1 MGLVGCFVSPH
12 PPIIVPEVGGGRAAQ
27 AAATIAAMRRLGVAA
42 RELAPDVIVIMSPHA
57 GIDPAR
63 MGVSVASSH
72 QGSLAQFGAPQVQFS
87 LRGQTD
93 LAEAI
98 LEQARS
104 RGVPAVPV
112 TGQGGTLEL
121 DHGCLV
127 PLSFIVPGLAT
138 DPSIVVLSFSFQ
150 AVDQHVAFGEVIGA
164 AIDASSARVLYI
176 ASGDLSHRLTPDAPA
191 GYAPRAADFDRRV
204 VETFSAADGAGLL
217 QIPTGLQHEAGE
229 CGYRSLVTLFG
240 LLRGRSYRT
249 SMLSYE
255 GPWGVGYMVGMVDL
269 TAADPLVELARHA
282 VETWVNQG
290 REVPA
295 DLPSGTLP
303 AEAGVFV
310 SLHRGD
316 GSLRGCLGTLG
327 PTRPSLAEEI
337 VGNAVSAASRDRRF
351 APVRPDELPG
361 LHVSVDVLNEP
372 EEIEGIEALDPRVYG
387 LIVRTEDG
395 RQALLLPDLEGV
407 DTADQQLRITCRKG
421 HIDPDRDRFRLF
433 RFTVTRHS

>member
-42 RELAPDVIVIMSPHA
+42 RESAPDVIVIMSPHA

-63 MGVSVASSH
+63 MGVSVAQDH
-72 QGSLAQFGAPQVQFS
+72 QGSLAQFGAPQVKFS

-104 RGVPAVPV
+104 RGVPAGPV
-112 TGQGGTLEL
+112 VGRGGTLEL

-127 PLSFIVPGLAT
+127 PLSFIVPGLVAV
-138 DPSIVVLSFSFQ
+138 PSIIVLSFSFQ
-150 AVDQHVAFGEVIGA
+150 GMDQHVAFGEAIGA
-164 AIDASSARVLYI
+164 AVDASSARVLYI

-204 VETFSAADGAGLL
+204 VETFAAADGAGLL
-217 QIPTGLQHEAGE
+217 QIPAGLQNEAGE

-240 LLRGRSYRT
+240 LLRGRSYHT

-255 GPWGVGYMVGMVDL
+255 GPWGVGYMVGMVEF
-269 TAADPLVELARHA
+269 TDPIVELAGRA
-282 VETWVNQG
+282 VEAWVTEQ
-290 REVPA
+290 RVIPA
-295 DLPSGTLP
+295 DLPPGTHP
-303 AEAGVFV
+303 EQAGVFV

-337 VGNAVSAASRDRRF
+337 VGNAVSAASRDHRF